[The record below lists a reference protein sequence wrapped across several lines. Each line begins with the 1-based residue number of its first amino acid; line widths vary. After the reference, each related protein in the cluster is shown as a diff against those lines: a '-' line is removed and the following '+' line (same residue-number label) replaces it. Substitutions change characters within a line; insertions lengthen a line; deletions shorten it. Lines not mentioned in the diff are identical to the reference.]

1 MSSTSG
7 SQSLLILQMLT
18 LDPEKRITVT
28 EALNHPY
35 LDEGRLRYHSCMCA
49 CCVTSQQTGA
59 RQYVRHFEP
68 VGDICWSNLVTVLI
82 LFRQIW

>member
-1 MSSTSG
+1 
-7 SQSLLILQMLT
+7 MLT

-49 CCVTSQQTGA
+49 CCHTSQATGT
-59 RQYVRHFEP
+59 RVYVRDFEP
-68 VGDICWSNLVTVLI
+68 VSS
-82 LFRQIW
+82 

>member
-1 MSSTSG
+1 
-7 SQSLLILQMLT
+7 MLT

-59 RQYVRHFEP
+59 RQYVRDFEP
-68 VGDICWSNLVTVLI
+68 VSV
-82 LFRQIW
+82 

>member
-1 MSSTSG
+1 
-7 SQSLLILQMLT
+7 MLT

-59 RQYVRHFEP
+59 RQYVRDFEP
-68 VGDICWSNLVTVLI
+68 VSNDRFCDTCLSHLVTSVLGKVI
-82 LFRQIW
+82 S